1 MNESSISIKDLSDRE
16 KRQMRVHTVSLV
28 LYALLIIAFIVWG
41 VRPKR
46 WDSTS
51 GALFCIF
58 LMLPVC
64 GCAWEWRILSRN
76 LANIRGLKTWERE
89 QFLPSEKAAVLFP
102 DAEEATGFFLPPEIR
117 VLAIRILIGALCCF
131 TITAVKSF
139 RKEQKSEPSIPV
151 LPADA
156 EDFKY
161 DTFESHRADPDPDT
175 PYVDIPE
182 HGSTK
187 TWMNNLTIL
196 PQVLYEDDRFKVEIT
211 GCKAKRDALEISTRV
226 INDSTFRISAHAVR
240 DSVYINQLKSSEN
253 LSFGYRTEPGE
264 SEERIISL
272 RGRDIPW
279 YDAYLDEIRLC
290 LEICNEDEEDYRSPG
305 YTLVTT
311 EPIIIRTETVDPEI
325 PKPSL
330 IQPDQGMKVLYE
342 EDGVRI
348 VRTGL
353 FEAVFLKDGKAG
365 MLSSTFWQI
374 VVENDTPDE
383 IVIDN
388 VDCETNGRGNLG
400 EIHSTTVPS
409 GFREEI
415 EFDLYGAMPD
425 DETLS
430 DPDGISSVA
439 ELYGAMR
446 WPLEE
451 IEASSMSFDV
461 HYTDSSGAER
471 HITLNDEW
479 HKQAEGGNDG
489 QP

>member
-1 MNESSISIKDLSDRE
+1 MGFYFRCVILYFPYAACMRMCVGMENTLQESGEYKRAEDLGERTISTVRE
-16 KRQMRVHTVSLV
+16 
-28 LYALLIIAFIVWG
+28 
-41 VRPKR
+41 
-46 WDSTS
+46 S
-51 GALFCIF
+51 G
-58 LMLPVC
+58 
-64 GCAWEWRILSRN
+64 RI
-76 LANIRGLKTWERE
+76 
-89 QFLPSEKAAVLFP
+89 FP

-409 GFREEI
+409 GFREERWYFLCCRTI
-415 EFDLYGAMPD
+415 WRHALAAGRNQGIIHVVRSALYRLFGVRTPYH
-425 DETLS
+425 
-430 DPDGISSVA
+430 A
-439 ELYGAMR
+439 E
-446 WPLEE
+446 
-451 IEASSMSFDV
+451 
-461 HYTDSSGAER
+461 
-471 HITLNDEW
+471 
-479 HKQAEGGNDG
+479 
-489 QP
+489 